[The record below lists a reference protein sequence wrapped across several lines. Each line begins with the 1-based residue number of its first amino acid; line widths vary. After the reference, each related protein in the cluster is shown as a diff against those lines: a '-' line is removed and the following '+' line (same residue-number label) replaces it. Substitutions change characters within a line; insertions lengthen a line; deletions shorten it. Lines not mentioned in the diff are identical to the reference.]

1 MRCLVMHKQGTVEPE
16 TWSPPTPELMNA
28 MGALVGELLQ
38 KKAME
43 NGAGLNPKFPR
54 TRITSQG
61 GTVVERH
68 GPLTG
73 TNELLA
79 HVAMFEVENKAAA
92 IDLGKRYAK
101 AVGGD
106 VTLELGRVTEAWD
119 LGHAPMPTGPV
130 PEKYLLLHMAD
141 AASEAGIAFTSDQS
155 ARVRSVLDSTKVLM
169 PLEHV
174 RPSKEGRR
182 LKFKSG
188 RRVSA
193 FDGPFAESKELI
205 SGFCLINLPS
215 FEDCVAMGERY
226 GAILAELEVDVLPLS
241 PA

>member
-1 MRCLVMHKQGTVEPE
+1 MRCLVMHKLGTVEPE
-16 TWSPPTPELMNA
+16 TWPPPPKELMDS
-28 MGALVGELLQ
+28 MSALVGELLQ
-38 KKAME
+38 KKTME

-54 TRITSQG
+54 TRLTSQG

-73 TNELLA
+73 THELLA

-92 IDLGKRYAK
+92 IDVGKRYAK

-106 VTLELGRVTEAWD
+106 VTLELGRVSEAWD
-119 LGHAPMPTGPV
+119 IGMAPAPTGPV

-141 AASEAGIAFTSDQS
+141 AASEAGTVFTADQNE
-155 ARVRSVLDSTKVLM
+155 RVRSVLGTTKVLM

-174 RPSKEGRR
+174 RPSREGRR

-188 RRVSA
+188 KRVSA